1 MGMDKIKQNL
11 APGIWG
17 AIAGAVVLAI
27 VGFNWGGWVTS
38 GTADEMAQ
46 TAIVD
51 RLVPICVGQF
61 NMDANKVTKL
71 AAIKKADSWTRGD
84 YVSKQGW
91 ATMPGSKEA
100 DTDVAEAC
108 AEKIAA

>member
-1 MGMDKIKQNL
+1 MDKIKQNL
-11 APGIWG
+11 SPGIWG
-17 AIAGAVVLAI
+17 AIAGAVLLAI
-27 VGFNWGGWVTS
+27 VGFNWGGWVTA

-61 NMDANKVTKL
+61 NKDANKATKL
-71 AAIKKADSWTRGD
+71 AAMKKADSWTRGD
-84 YVSKQGW
+84 FVSKQGW

-100 DTDVAEAC
+100 DTNVAEGC

>member
-1 MGMDKIKQNL
+1 MDIDTIKQNL
-11 APGIWG
+11 TPGIWG
-17 AIAGAVVLAI
+17 AIGGAVLLAI
-27 VGFNWGGWVTS
+27 VGFNWGGWVTG
-38 GTADEMAQ
+38 GTASDMTQ

-61 NMDANKVTKL
+61 NMDSNKVGKL
-71 AAIKKADSWTRGD
+71 AEMKKADSWTRGNF
-84 YVSKQGW
+84 VSKQGW

-100 DTDVAEAC
+100 NSDVAEAC